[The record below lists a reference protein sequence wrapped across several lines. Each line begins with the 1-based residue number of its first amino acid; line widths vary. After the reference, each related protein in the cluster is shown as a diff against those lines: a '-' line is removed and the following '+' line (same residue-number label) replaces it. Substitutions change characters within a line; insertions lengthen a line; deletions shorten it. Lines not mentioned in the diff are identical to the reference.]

1 MRGVP
6 LRGRGETRFYRFMYT
21 FVHLAI
27 GAPFRLR
34 VVSHDNV
41 PHEGAVILA
50 VTHKAAIDPMIA
62 GISFTRNLKF
72 MAKKELFSVFLVGR
86 VIRALGSFPVD
97 RGAGDRAA
105 LETGL
110 DILIKGGALL
120 MFPEGHRFKDDLIHP
135 FLPGVGMLAMR
146 TGATVIPVAIKGT
159 RTLGRA
165 WPPRLSAVTTR
176 IGKPVDLS
184 GLEGRKSVV
193 YTAAAERIE
202 AAVRH
207 LYDEP

>member
-6 LRGRGETRFYRFMYT
+6 LRGRGETGFYRFMYT
-21 FVHLAI
+21 FVHLVI
-27 GAPFRLR
+27 GVPFRLR
-34 VVSHDNV
+34 VIGHDNV
-41 PHEGAVILA
+41 PKDGAVILA
-50 VTHKAAIDPMIA
+50 VTHKSTIDPMIA
-62 GISFTRNLKF
+62 GVSFARNLRF
-72 MAKKELFSVFLVGR
+72 MAKKELFSVFLIGR
-86 VIRALGSFPVD
+86 VIGALGSFPVD

-110 DILIKGGALL
+110 NALNHGGALL

-159 RTLGRA
+159 RTLGRT

-176 IGKPVDLS
+176 IGTPVDLS
-184 GLEGRKSVV
+184 GLEGRRRVV

-202 AAVRH
+202 AAVRA
-207 LYDEP
+207 LYDAP